1 MNYRVASFVLLLA
14 VFSHSAGAQ
23 TGDAGERE
31 MRNETVTVYGKG
43 PERAEAFVE
52 AVVPKSFN
60 RRLLARWDESICI
73 SVVGP
78 PVNQAQFIAD
88 RISQSAIDVGLKAG
102 GPGCSTNLLVA
113 VTTDPDLLIQGLVK
127 DQPQV
132 FGMNETGAVIT
143 AGKVAFEQFQTSE
156 RPVRWWA
163 VTETVGADGMP
174 LDGDAYLGSG
184 KSSTL
189 AGNNPDST
197 RGILGAYKN
206 VPTIRADSTR
216 LSSNVRS
223 DISRVIVIIDANAIS
238 GNSLAAIADYT
249 AFVSLAEVDSD
260 VDASPFPSVLNLFK
274 ASDEDRLLRTGM
286 TDWDRA
292 YLDGLYSAKRDAAST
307 RRQKREISM
316 HLSNK

>member
-23 TGDAGERE
+23 TGDAGEDE

-60 RRLLARWDESICI
+60 RRLLARWDDLICV

-78 PVNQAQFIAD
+78 PVDQAQFIAD

-102 GPGCSTNLLVA
+102 EPGCSTNLLVA
-113 VTTDPDLLIQGLVK
+113 VTTDPDLLIQGIVK
-127 DQPQV
+127 NQPQV
-132 FGMNETGAVIT
+132 FGMNETGAVKT
-143 AGKVAFEQFQTSE
+143 AGKVAFEQFQTSK

-174 LDGDAYLGSG
+174 QDGDAYLGSG

-197 RGILGAYKN
+197 RSLLGAYKN

-216 LSSNVRS
+216 LSSNVRN
-223 DISRVIVIIDANAIS
+223 DISRVVVVIDANAIS
-238 GNSLAAIADYT
+238 SLSLAAVADYT
-249 AFVSLAEVDSD
+249 AFVSLAEVEAD
-260 VDASPFPSVLNLFK
+260 VDAAPFPSILNLFSGK
-274 ASDEDRLLRTGM
+274 NADPLLSAGM
-286 TDWDRA
+286 SDWDRA
-292 YLDGLYSAKRDAAST
+292 YLDGLYSAKRDAVSA
-307 RRQKREISM
+307 RRQKREISARI
-316 HLSNK
+316 SKE